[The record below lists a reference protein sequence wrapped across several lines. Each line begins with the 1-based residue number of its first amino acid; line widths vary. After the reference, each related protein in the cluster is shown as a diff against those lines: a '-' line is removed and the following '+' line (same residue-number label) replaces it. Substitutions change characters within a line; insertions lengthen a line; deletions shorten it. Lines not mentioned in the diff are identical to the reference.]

1 LEQIKTKTPAM
12 NFPTTYAGTVTVPL
26 PDDDVVRPVIEAY
39 YGGAYQ
45 PDTTLNVVR
54 MFAGTGAHFPG
65 VIDVVNAIFGPEG
78 INPKHRQTCMM
89 RVAKA
94 LNARYEWQIHSAI
107 GRNVGLSEDEI
118 AAFAS
123 DGPVTGVGPDY
134 ILLCR
139 AADELAND
147 KTLSDK
153 TLSDKTLSDKT
164 LSDKTLSELLATSGA
179 VSTRTYILS
188 ISFFIF
194 MGLWLNGR
202 RVPLETTDKVSSTTT
217 TNPAGLAVKQRGPG
231 EG

>member
-1 LEQIKTKTPAM
+1 MEQIKTKTPAM
-12 NFPTTYAGTVTVPL
+12 NFPTTYAATVTVPL
-26 PDDDVVRPVIEAY
+26 PDDEVIRPVIEAY
-39 YGGAYQ
+39 YGGTYQ
-45 PDTTLNVVR
+45 PDTTLNVVK

-65 VIDVVNAIFGPEG
+65 VIDVVNAIFGPDG
-78 INPKHRQTCMM
+78 INPMHRQTCMM

-94 LNARYEWQIHSAI
+94 LNAPYEWQIHSAI

-123 DGPVTGVGPDY
+123 DGPVTGVASDY

-153 TLSDKTLSDKT
+153 TLS
-164 LSDKTLSELLATSGA
+164 ELLTTFGE
-179 VSTRTYILS
+179 VSTRKYILS

-194 MGLWLNGR
+194 MGLWLNGC
-202 RVPLETTDKVSSTTT
+202 RVPLETTDKVSRTTT
-217 TNPAGLAVKQRGPG
+217 TNPAGLAVKQRGHG